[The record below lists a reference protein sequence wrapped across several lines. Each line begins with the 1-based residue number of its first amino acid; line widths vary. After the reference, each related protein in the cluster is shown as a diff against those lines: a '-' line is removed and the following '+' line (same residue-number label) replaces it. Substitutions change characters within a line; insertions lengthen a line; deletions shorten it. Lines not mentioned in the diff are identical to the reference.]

1 MSEMTTIPEELRY
14 TRDHEWARIEGETA
28 RVGITDFA
36 QHQLGDIVFVELPK
50 VGRVVAEHEAVVVI
64 ESVKS
69 VSDVYAPLAGTVV
82 TVNDGL
88 DPATVNADPYGA
100 GWLFELEIEKLE
112 GLLTAEEYKSLIKS

>member
-14 TRDHEWARIEGETA
+14 TRDHEWARIEGATA

-69 VSDVYAPLAGTVV
+69 VSDAYAPLAGTVV
-82 TVNDGL
+82 AVNDGL

-100 GWLFELEIEKLE
+100 GWLFELEIEKPE
-112 GLLTAEEYKSLIKS
+112 GLLTAKEYKSLINV